1 MEIQGINITPP
12 NSITEPKEKEN
23 SPNNLP
29 AMNFGEILNDA
40 ISKVNE
46 LEHES
51 DKMNEKLAMGEVE
64 NLHDVVIASEK
75 ADIALNLAVQ
85 VRNKLVEAHEEIM
98 RMQI

>member
-1 MEIQGINITPP
+1 MEIQGINLTPP
-12 NSITEPKEKEN
+12 NGITEPKEKEN
-23 SPNNLP
+23 SSNNSP
-29 AMNFGEILNDA
+29 AMDFGEILNDA